1 MNNLKVK
8 ETGIA
13 MKIQISIVFI
23 VSASIQTDEPQRRG
37 TPIHSYAA
45 LTGTSHYNI
54 LPDDCSLF

>member
-1 MNNLKVK
+1 
-8 ETGIA
+8 

-23 VSASIQTDEPQRRG
+23 VSASIPTDEPQRRG

>member
-8 ETGIA
+8 EMGIA

-23 VSASIQTDEPQRRG
+23 VSANIQTDQPQKRG
-37 TPIHSYAA
+37 TLIHLYAA

-54 LPDDCSLF
+54 LLDDCSLF